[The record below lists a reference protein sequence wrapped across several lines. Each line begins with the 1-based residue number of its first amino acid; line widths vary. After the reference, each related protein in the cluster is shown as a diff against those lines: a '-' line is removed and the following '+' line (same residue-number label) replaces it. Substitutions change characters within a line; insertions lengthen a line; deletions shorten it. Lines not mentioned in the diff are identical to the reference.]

1 VSEQKE
7 PEPKEE
13 KACFDFLGAFHLC
26 RGDMVRIK
34 VARETFIGEVEEV
47 RDWGIVIRDQFN
59 RPIVVRKSK
68 YIEYIVRLHKEKE
81 EGSDAVSPNS

>member
-1 VSEQKE
+1 VSEDKG

-13 KACFDFLGAFHLC
+13 KSCFDFLGAFHVC

-34 VARETFIGEVEEV
+34 VARETFIGQVEEV

-59 RPIVVRKSK
+59 RPIILRNK

-81 EGSDAVSPNS
+81 EGSDAVGPNS

>member
-13 KACFDFLGAFHLC
+13 KTCFDFLGAFHVC
-26 RGDMVRIK
+26 KGDFVRIK
-34 VARETFIGEVEEV
+34 VARETFIGQVEEV
-47 RDWGIVIRDQFN
+47 RDWGIVIRDQFD
-59 RPIVVRKSK
+59 RPIVIRNK
-68 YIEYIVRLHKEKE
+68 YIEYIIRLHKEKE

>member
-1 VSEQKE
+1 MSEDKE

-13 KACFDFLGAFHLC
+13 KACFDFLGAVHVC
-26 RGDMVRIK
+26 KGDLIRIK

-59 RPIVVRKSK
+59 RLIVIRNK
-68 YIEYIVRLHKEKE
+68 YIEYILRLHREKE
-81 EGSDAVSPNS
+81 EGSDAVGSNS

>member
-1 VSEQKE
+1 VSENSE

-13 KACFDFLGAFHLC
+13 KTCFDFLGAFHVC
-26 RGDMVRIK
+26 KGDFVRIK
-34 VARETFIGEVEEV
+34 VAREVFIGEVEEV
-47 RDWGIVIRDQFN
+47 RDWGIVIRDGFN
-59 RPIVVRKSK
+59 RPIVIRNK

>member
-1 VSEQKE
+1 VSEDKE

-13 KACFDFLGAFHLC
+13 KACFDFLGAFHVC
-26 RGDMVRIK
+26 KGDLIRIK

-59 RPIVVRKSK
+59 RLIVIRNK
-68 YIEYIVRLHKEKE
+68 YIEYILRLHREKE
-81 EGSDAVSPNS
+81 EGSDAVGSNS

>member
-1 VSEQKE
+1 VSENNE

-13 KACFDFLGAFHLC
+13 KTCFDFLGAFHLC
-26 RGDMVRIK
+26 KGDMVRIK

-59 RPIVVRKSK
+59 RPIVVRNK
-68 YIEYIVRLHKEKE
+68 YVEYIVRLHKEKE
-81 EGSDAVSPNS
+81 EGSDAVGSNT

>member
-1 VSEQKE
+1 MSEDKE

-13 KACFDFLGAFHLC
+13 KSCFDFLGAFHVC
-26 RGDMVRIK
+26 KGDLIRIK

-59 RPIVVRKSK
+59 RLIVIRNK
-68 YIEYIVRLHKEKE
+68 YIEYILRLHKEKE
-81 EGSDAVSPNS
+81 EDSDAVGSNS

>member
-13 KACFDFLGAFHLC
+13 KTCFDFLGAFHVC
-26 RGDMVRIK
+26 KGDFVRIK
-34 VARETFIGEVEEV
+34 VAREVFIGEVEEV
-47 RDWGIVIRDQFN
+47 RDWGIVIRDGFN
-59 RPIVVRKSK
+59 RPIVIRNK

-81 EGSDAVSPNS
+81 EGSDAVSSNS